1 MPQIIPIRD
10 LKNTSEISEM
20 CHKSDEPIF
29 VNKNGYGDMVIMSI
43 ETYEKMLY
51 INDIYKKIEQ
61 GEKAISENRVI
72 NAKQSVDSLGASMDM
87 KLLYLE
93 ETHNDIDSILY
104 FNLSDR

>member
-10 LKNTSEISEM
+10 LKNISEISAI

-29 VNKNGYGDMVIMSI
+29 VTKNGYDDMVIMSI
-43 ETYEKMLY
+43 EAYEKISY

-72 NAKQSVDSLGASMDM
+72 NTKLSVDSLRS
-87 KLLYLE
+87 KYE
-93 ETHNDIDSILY
+93 IWSYYIRR
-104 FNLSDR
+104 SS